1 MTMASLIKEYPQG
14 VSIFRINGKWH
25 TEVRGS
31 SGVKVSVS
39 DNFPNEKELVTLLKS
54 LEEYAYAS

>member
-1 MTMASLIKEYPQG
+1 MTMASLIKEFPQG

-25 TEVRGS
+25 TEVRGRH
-31 SGVKVSVS
+31 GVKINIT
-39 DNFPNEKELVTLLKS
+39 DNFPNEKELVKLLKS